1 MENLLQC
8 KGKKFKANI
17 YNIPVEGRIQVE
29 EGSIYLC
36 QNVKDGADCEDK
48 LGFKCSWHIE
58 DGSEMALIKKQ
69 RFKSLY
75 PPFDERRGRI
85 FQGLAGRG

>member
-29 EGSIYLC
+29 EGLLYIGWEVY
-36 QNVKDGADCEDK
+36 
-48 LGFKCSWHIE
+48 HIIV
-58 DGSEMALIKKQ
+58 DTDWITA
-69 RFKSLY
+69 
-75 PPFDERRGRI
+75 
-85 FQGLAGRG
+85 

>member
-17 YNIPVEGRIQVE
+17 NDLPAEGRIQVE

-36 QNVKDGADCEDK
+36 QDARSGSSCEDK
-48 LGFKCSWHIE
+48 LGFKYSWCIG
-58 DGSEMALIKKQ
+58 DGSEVALIKTAFQ
-69 RFKSLY
+69 IFVSAL
-75 PPFDERRGRI
+75 RRKKRPNLSRIGR
-85 FQGLAGRG
+85 

>member
-48 LGFKCSWHIE
+48 LGFKCS
-58 DGSEMALIKKQ
+58 
-69 RFKSLY
+69 
-75 PPFDERRGRI
+75 
-85 FQGLAGRG
+85 